1 MNAAALAELAAQLQ
15 AKESENAQ
23 LKQQLASAKNALV
36 QAQNRIKELE
46 KRLKFEQENNA
57 KLKAEIN
64 KYNRWVNEIQANAQD
79 KLDEKDAKIAILQ
92 GKVLKLVN
100 DYV

>member
-1 MNAAALAELAAQLQ
+1 MG
-15 AKESENAQ
+15 KHDIRMVTSSEEH
-23 LKQQLASAKNALV
+23 L
-36 QAQNRIKELE
+36 QNRIKELE

-57 KLKAEIN
+57 KLRAEIN
-64 KYNRWVNEIQANAQD
+64 KYNRWVSEIQANAQD

>member
-1 MNAAALAELAAQLQ
+1 MGKHDMRTATT
-15 AKESENAQ
+15 SEEH
-23 LKQQLASAKNALV
+23 LM
-36 QAQNRIKELE
+36 NRIKDLE

-64 KYNRWVNEIQANAQD
+64 KYNRWVSEIQANAQD

>member
-1 MNAAALAELAAQLQ
+1 MG
-15 AKESENAQ
+15 KHDMKMVTSSEEH
-23 LKQQLASAKNALV
+23 L
-36 QAQNRIKELE
+36 QNRIKELE

-64 KYNRWVNEIQANAQD
+64 KYNRWVSEIQANAQD

>member
-1 MNAAALAELAAQLQ
+1 MGKHDKHIEAS
-15 AKESENAQ
+15 SEEFT
-23 LKQQLASAKNALV
+23 
-36 QAQNRIKELE
+36 QNRIKDLE

-64 KYNRWVNEIQANAQD
+64 KYNRWVSEIQANAQD

>member
-1 MNAAALAELAAQLQ
+1 MGKHDIRTLTS
-15 AKESENAQ
+15 SEEHM
-23 LKQQLASAKNALV
+23 
-36 QAQNRIKELE
+36 QNRIKELE
-46 KRLKFEQENNA
+46 KRLKFEQESNA
-57 KLKAEIN
+57 KLRAEVN
-64 KYNRWVNEIQANAQD
+64 NYNRWISEIQANAQD

>member
-1 MNAAALAELAAQLQ
+1 MG
-15 AKESENAQ
+15 KHDIRTITSSEEH
-23 LKQQLASAKNALV
+23 L
-36 QAQNRIKELE
+36 QNRIRDLE

-57 KLKAEIN
+57 KLRAEIN
-64 KYNRWVNEIQANAQD
+64 KYNRWVSEIQANAQD

>member
-1 MNAAALAELAAQLQ
+1 MG
-15 AKESENAQ
+15 KHDMRTPTTSEEH
-23 LKQQLASAKNALV
+23 LM
-36 QAQNRIKELE
+36 NRIKELE

-57 KLKAEIN
+57 KLKAEIS
-64 KYNRWVNEIQANAQD
+64 KYNRWVSEIQANAQD

>member
-1 MNAAALAELAAQLQ
+1 MGKHDIRTATT
-15 AKESENAQ
+15 SEEH
-23 LKQQLASAKNALV
+23 LL
-36 QAQNRIKELE
+36 NRIKDLE

-64 KYNRWVNEIQANAQD
+64 KYNRWVSEIQANAQD

-92 GKVLKLVN
+92 VKVLKLVN